1 MDFESLFTQICHD
14 LEKSGDVKEISTRFS
29 TCSTDAQRIS
39 FVLALDSVRARF
51 QEPLSLAKRAI
62 STPSKSQQLSTSHR
76 VEGNNYYQKKLNWK
90 AISSYNRSLLVGEGE
105 ALALAYANR
114 SAVFH
119 DTSDWLHSLRDIQL
133 AFDHGYPEHLE
144 YKLRER
150 QGNCW
155 LQLGHVRQAFISFNL
170 ARNLLLVTTT
180 NAQSHKDKLIS
191 INSKIVKLGDDANP
205 TIGVSESNESA
216 AASIERQ
223 IIKKRRTAPDLNRD
237 SNALLP
243 AASTS
248 IELTDSD
255 DRGRCLVATEDI
267 QIGKNVTTV
276 ELCNTFTFEK
286 TFQRRRKLIVKSHE
300 MFFSRVYL
308 LLGAPH
314 WALTRA
320 CNLLPCACQSR
331 KPQKK
336 KSDEAVML
344 CIVLVYAQQQQQ
356 HFCVCQ
362 RSISAL
368 LSC

>member
-180 NAQSHKDKLIS
+180 NAQQSHKDKLIS

-205 TIGVSESNESA
+205 TIGVSESNESAA

-267 QIGKNVTTV
+267 QIGKKRND
-276 ELCNTFTFEK
+276 
-286 TFQRRRKLIVKSHE
+286 RR
-300 MFFSRVYL
+300 
-308 LLGAPH
+308 
-314 WALTRA
+314 
-320 CNLLPCACQSR
+320 
-331 KPQKK
+331 
-336 KSDEAVML
+336 AV
-344 CIVLVYAQQQQQ
+344 
-356 HFCVCQ
+356 
-362 RSISAL
+362 
-368 LSC
+368 